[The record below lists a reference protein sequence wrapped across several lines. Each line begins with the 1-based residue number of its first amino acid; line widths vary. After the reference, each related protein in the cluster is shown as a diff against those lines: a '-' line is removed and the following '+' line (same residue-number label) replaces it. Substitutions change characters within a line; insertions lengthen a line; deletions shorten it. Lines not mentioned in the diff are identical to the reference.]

1 MIKGKTKSGFEYEI
15 EDSAMDNM
23 ELLDLL
29 SEIDR
34 GKMSSIADATVLL
47 LGKEQKKRLYEHI
60 RTEEGNVPI
69 ELFVKEFTEILN
81 SKNS

>member
-1 MIKGKTKSGFEYEI
+1 MIEGKTKSGFEYKI
-15 EDSAMDNM
+15 EDAAMDNM

-29 SEIDR
+29 GEIDK
-34 GKMSSIADATVLL
+34 GKTAAITDATVLL

-69 ELFVKEFTEILN
+69 ELFIKEFTEILN